1 MKKILLMLCWI
12 AAMPLFGLNDLIA
25 AVGEPQQSTVTI
37 TGTVKDDKGEPLIG
51 ANVLIVGT
59 TSGQITDLNG
69 NFTISSPADATLRVS
84 FVGYLTQEVKLSA
97 SKRNYDIVLRE
108 DTETLDELVV
118 IGYGSVK
125 KSDVTGSL
133 ASVTSEEIVRKNPV
147 TVTEGLQGAAAGVV
161 VTRSGGPGGGASV
174 RIRGIG
180 SISNGFAP
188 LYVVDGIRVGYN
200 ADYLNPNDIASVEI
214 LKDASATAIFGSQ
227 GANGVIIITTKQAEA
242 GRARVNFTANYGVIT
257 PSEHLDVLNAE
268 GYVKAA
274 RLAAAAN
281 GATVN
286 ATWAKYDK
294 ELTSIDWQDE
304 MSRTALTQNYN
315 MTIMGGSDATRA
327 VFSVGYQNSEAV
339 IINQEYERLTARL
352 NIDNTIKKIIRIGG
366 SLTYNYNQNRGSGA
380 SMLSYATLPPTMDDS
395 DATGNII
402 HTPIRYPNG
411 DWGHYPFSISGV
423 NDINQYIDNPVAVS
437 TDSWEAGNKNR
448 INMVNATGY
457 FELDIIKGLTFR
469 TNVGFNAF
477 GRGQV
482 TYSPLNTRTYYKRQD
497 DYDELTTTA
506 SMSVGYSVE
515 SYLTYNLGINDH
527 SINAMLGYSASRSNI
542 QVDASAR
549 ARYFAVPTIRQI
561 GQTQDTGTLYGSG
574 GLSDESHMLS
584 QFGRL
589 NYSFKSKYLLTATMR
604 RDGSSNFGK
613 GNRWGYFP
621 SAAVTWRIGEE
632 TFVKDAIP
640 SISNLKLRLSWGRTG
655 NSGFAGDLSI
665 DQLSSE
671 RIAYYY
677 YEGGSF
683 SLAPGLAQTKE
694 IDTNLKW
701 ETNETKNIG
710 LDFGIMNNSLSFTVD
725 WFVKDSK
732 DLLTYRPIR
741 PSAGYAG
748 IYTNLGHIRNSGFEF
763 SATYQKQLGQ
773 VFTTVRANATTL
785 KNEAIDIGEPT
796 VYTVGSGDWWTGA
809 AILQNGYALGTF
821 FGYRYDGIFRDQAE
835 IDALNAQA
843 AAKGV
848 NGGYYQSMYTKP
860 GDVKFKDLDGDGYV
874 NMDDNSDREVLGNG
888 FPTLTYGLNIQ
899 LNYKRWDATI
909 NTYGALGQKLLSY
922 AYKNLTTMRSGT
934 EGYQNIFREYYEN
947 SWTAD
952 NPTAKYPRLS
962 RADDNRN
969 TRVSDLYL
977 FDGDYFKIRNV
988 QIGYTFSSESI
999 KRLSLDNVRLSLGVQ
1014 DLYTFTKY
1022 PGGLD
1027 PEITQGFSGVTT
1039 NGIDEGR
1046 YPLPRTFTFA
1056 LTVGF

>member
-1 MKKILLMLCWI
+1 MYMKKHKLIITLMLFCSLS
-12 AAMPLFGLNDLIA
+12 AFA
-25 AVGEPQQSTVTI
+25 QKTV
-37 TGTVKDDKGEPLIG
+37 TGTVTDESGGPLIG
-51 ANVLIVGT
+51 VNVMVKGQTSIGTSTNTDGKFTLSVPESAKTLLIEYIGYISQEAPIGT
-59 TSGQITDLNG
+59 KPIDVILKE
-69 NFTISSPADATLRVS
+69 DA
-84 FVGYLTQEVKLSA
+84 Q
-97 SKRNYDIVLRE
+97 N
-108 DTETLDELVV
+108 LDEMVV

-125 KSDVTGSL
+125 KSDVTGAL
-133 ASVTSEEIVRKNPV
+133 ASVTSEEINRKNPV

-161 VTRSGGPGGGASV
+161 VTRSGGPGGGASI

-200 ADYLNPNDIASVEI
+200 ADYLNPNDIANVEI

-227 GANGVIIITTKQAEA
+227 GANGVVIITTKKADA
-242 GRARVNFTANYGVIT
+242 GRARVNFTANYGMIT
-257 PSEHLDVLNAE
+257 PSEHLDVLDAE

-286 ATWAKYDK
+286 STWTKYDK
-294 ELTSIDWQDE
+294 ELNTIDWQKE

-315 MTIMGGSDATRA
+315 MTIMGGSDATRS
-327 VFSVGYQNSEAV
+327 VFSVGYQNNEAV
-339 IINQEYERLTARL
+339 IINQKYERLTARL

-366 SLTYNYNQNRGSGA
+366 SLTYNYNQNQGSGG
-380 SMLSYATLPPTMDDS
+380 SMLGYATLPPTMDDS
-395 DATGNII
+395 DESGVI

-411 DWGHYPFSISGV
+411 TWGHFPFSISGV
-423 NDINQYIDNPVAVS
+423 NDINQYLDNPVAVS
-437 TDSWEAGNKNR
+437 TDNFEAGNKTRN
-448 INMVNATGY
+448 NMVNATGY
-457 FELDIIKGLTFR
+457 AELDILKGLTFR
-469 TNVGFNAF
+469 TNFGFNAY
-477 GRGQV
+477 GGGNA
-482 TYSPLNTRTYYKRQD
+482 TYTPLNNRTYYKRQD
-497 DYDELTTTA
+497 DYDELSATA
-506 SMSVGYSVE
+506 NFGVGYSVE
-515 SYLTYNLGINDH
+515 SYLTYNLYLKDH
-527 SINAMLGYSASRSNI
+527 SISAMLGYSASRSNI
-542 QVDASAR
+542 TVSSNVS
-549 ARYFAVPTIRQI
+549 ARYFAVPTIRSI
-561 GQTQDTGTLYGSG
+561 NQTQDRSTINTSQYSYSG
-574 GLSDESHMLS
+574 LGDESHMLS

-621 SAAVTWRIGEE
+621 SAAVTWRLGEE

-655 NSGFAGDLSI
+655 NSGFAGDRSV
-665 DQLSSE
+665 DQLSSAG
-671 RIAYYY
+671 INYYFLD
-677 YEGGSF
+677 GSSF
-683 SLAPGLAQTKE
+683 VLAPGLAQTQE

-701 ETNETKNIG
+701 ETNETKNVG
-710 LDFGIMNNSLSFTVD
+710 LDFGILKNSISFTID
-725 WFVKDSK
+725 WFTKDSK
-732 DLLTYRPIR
+732 DLLTFRPIR
-741 PSAGYAG
+741 PSAGYSG
-748 IYTNLGHIRNSGFEF
+748 VYTNLGHIRNSGFEF
-763 SATYQKQLGQ
+763 STTFQKMLGQ
-773 VFTTVRANATTL
+773 LFLTVRANATTL

-796 VYTVGSGDWWTGA
+796 VYTVGTGDWWNGA

-821 FGYRYDGIFRDQAE
+821 YGYRYDGIFRDQAE